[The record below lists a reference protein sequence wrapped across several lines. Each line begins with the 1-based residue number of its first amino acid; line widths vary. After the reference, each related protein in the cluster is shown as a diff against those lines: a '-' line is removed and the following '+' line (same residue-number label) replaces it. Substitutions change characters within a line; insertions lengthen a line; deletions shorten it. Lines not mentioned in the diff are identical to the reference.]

1 MRKRSSSN
9 NCAGSEFSSTV

>member
-9 NCAGSEFSSTV
+9 NCAGSEFS